1 MGFLRSAAVLT
12 LTAVLAN
19 AQQNAT
25 YLSGLLQT
33 LDNAGLTTLASAI
46 GFVNST
52 GTGNQLLANLSNQS
66 KNYTLF
72 APNNDARQFISF
84 RNTARRLNPDVCI

>member
-1 MGFLRSAAVLT
+1 MGFLRSAAILT
-12 LTAVLAN
+12 LTAALVN

-33 LDNAGLTTLASAI
+33 LNNAGLTTLASAI
-46 GFVNST
+46 GFANST

-72 APNNDARQFISF
+72 APNNDARQFTSF
-84 RNTARRLNPDVCI
+84 RNAARRLNPNVCI